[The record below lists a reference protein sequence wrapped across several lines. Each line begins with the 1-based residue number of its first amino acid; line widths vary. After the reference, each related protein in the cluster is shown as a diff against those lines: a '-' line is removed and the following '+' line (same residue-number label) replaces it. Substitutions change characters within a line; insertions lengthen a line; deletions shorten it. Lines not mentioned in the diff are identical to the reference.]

1 LFLPSLPDE
10 LTFCDRCR
18 ISEGHIRI
26 DRSNALYGQI
36 RKPKIQRE
44 LWLTTIEG
52 GENVTIDLNNIAAE
66 LPQNRPSWTPKE
78 EQQQFH
84 FLCESCKTSCDIL
97 GEYASC
103 PACGYRNSLVVFKRH
118 WEELDI
124 EFCQADAEIQDRHER
139 EKAWKSLLP
148 PFVSTFE
155 AMAGDVRAQLLKLPM
170 TVKRRKEVENLN
182 FQRIIEAEERLRSW
196 FAIEIFDGLKQDD
209 GQFLN
214 REFNRRHL
222 LIHTAG
228 RVDEDCIKRTNDE
241 SVRLNQTI
249 RIRSNEIARLS
260 QLLRQCANNFFDQ
273 FANIS

>member
-1 LFLPSLPDE
+1 MFCPYCDCRAPAAAFTTENQHAFLN
-10 LTFCDRCR
+10 R
-18 ISEGHIRI
+18 I
-26 DRSNALYGQI
+26 
-36 RKPKIQRE
+36 RE
-44 LWLTTIEG
+44 LWLTATASR
-52 GENVTIDLNNIAAE
+52 ENVTIDLDNIASE
-66 LPQNRPSWTPKE
+66 LPQNRPSWTPRE

-84 FLCESCKTSCDIL
+84 FVCEKCKMSSDVL

-118 WEELDI
+118 WEELET
-124 EFCQADAEIQDRHER
+124 EFRRADVEIQDPHER

-148 PFVSTFE
+148 RFVSAFE
-155 AMAGDVRAQLLKLPM
+155 AMAGDVRTQLLRLPM
-170 TVKRRKEVENLN
+170 TVKRRKEVENLS

-228 RVDEDCIKRTNDE
+228 RVDEDYIKKTKDE

-260 QLLRQCANNFFDQ
+260 QLLRQCTNSFFDQ